1 MNFITSSSN
10 FIARFPWHFEI
21 NPRRLLL
28 EEIFCSKQ
36 KMHIYEYVCKTSPKE
51 LGILLKCRETF
62 EKLLAA
68 CNYSKNTGL
77 SHFFSKISDNCILRT
92 SIF

>member
-21 NPRRLLL
+21 NLCRLLL

-36 KMHIYEYVCKTSPKE
+36 KMHIYEYVCKTCPKE

-77 SHFFSKISDNCILRT
+77 SHFFFKG
-92 SIF
+92 F